1 MPAVYW
7 LNSTEERDFI
17 MIEQQITTAATSN
30 DTQEL
35 VERIKALRP
44 LLRKNAAKTEDDRR
58 VAEENIQALADAG
71 VFRITVPRRYGG
83 YEVNMRSMLDVSAAV
98 AEGCGSTAWAVTLI
112 NVCNWFTSLYS
123 QQAQD
128 DVFGANPNARVAGV
142 LAPTAKTRRVD
153 GGLIVTGK
161 WYYSSG
167 SLHADWGLLGVP
179 VVNEAGVQVDQG
191 TVLIPREQL
200 SIEDTWYVAGMKG
213 TGSNAFVANE
223 VFVPDHR
230 ILSLPRAIEG
240 DYATELKH
248 EAVYRAAFVPVAV
261 LVLVGPQLGM
271 GRAALE
277 YVIEKA
283 PQRSIAYTSFQ
294 KQTDSV
300 AFQLQVAEAA
310 VKIDT
315 AHLLAYRA
323 ADDIDEAA
331 ARDVYPDFTR
341 RARIRAYSGAAISH
355 VTGAI
360 DILLSAH
367 GAGSFAQS
375 SLMQRMWRDSN
386 TAARHAV
393 TLPIVSDEVYG
404 KALLGVE
411 NTVTPLV

>member
-1 MPAVYW
+1 
-7 LNSTEERDFI
+7 
-17 MIEQQITTAATSN
+17 MIEQRTTAETSTE
-30 DTQEL
+30 TQDL
-35 VERIKALRP
+35 VERAKALRP
-44 LLRKNAAKTEDDRR
+44 LLQKNVATTEDERR
-58 VAEENIQALADAG
+58 VPEENIQAIAEAG
-71 VFRITVPRRYGG
+71 LFRITVPRRYGG
-83 YEVNMRSMLDVSAAV
+83 YEVDFRTKLEVSAAL
-98 AEGCGSTAWAVTLI
+98 AEGCGSTAWVVTLI
-112 NVCNWFTSLYS
+112 NVCNWFTSLYP

-142 LAPTAKTRRVD
+142 FAPSAKTRRVD

-167 SLHADWGLLGVP
+167 SLHANWGLVGVP

-191 TVLIPREQL
+191 LALIPGEQL
-200 SIEDTWYVAGMKG
+200 SIEDTWYVVGMKG

-240 DYATELKH
+240 DYPTEHKQE
-248 EAVYRAAFVPVAV
+248 EALYRAAFVPVAV
-261 LVLVGPQLGM
+261 LVLLGPQLGL
-271 GRAALE
+271 GRAALQ

-300 AFQLQVAEAA
+300 AFQLQIADAA
-310 VKIDT
+310 VKIDI

-323 ADDIDEAA
+323 AADIDEAA
-331 ARDVYPDFTR
+331 ARGVYPDYTT
-341 RARIRAYSGAAISH
+341 RARIRAYTGSAIRH
-355 VTGAI
+355 IKDAI
-360 DILLSAH
+360 DILLTAH
-367 GAGSFAQS
+367 GAGSFALS
-375 SLMQRMWRDSN
+375 SPLQRMWRDSN

-393 TLPIVSDEVYG
+393 ILPPVSDEVYG